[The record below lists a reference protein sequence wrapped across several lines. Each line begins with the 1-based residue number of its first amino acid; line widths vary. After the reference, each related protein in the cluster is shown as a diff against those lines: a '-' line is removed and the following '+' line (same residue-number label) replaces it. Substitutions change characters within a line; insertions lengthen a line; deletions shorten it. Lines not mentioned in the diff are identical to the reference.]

1 MLLEDF
7 GSRIYL
13 LEFSSVNEAWLYNF
27 KYDAF
32 KFKYDDFKLYSPLIR
47 VGCNLELAI
56 SMAVSLIAIKFI
68 MWRT

>member
-27 KYDAF
+27 KYDAHAMCF
-32 KFKYDDFKLYSPLIR
+32 ISLEFEYTTKTIYLYSQTKL
-47 VGCNLELAI
+47 LL
-56 SMAVSLIAIKFI
+56 F
-68 MWRT
+68 